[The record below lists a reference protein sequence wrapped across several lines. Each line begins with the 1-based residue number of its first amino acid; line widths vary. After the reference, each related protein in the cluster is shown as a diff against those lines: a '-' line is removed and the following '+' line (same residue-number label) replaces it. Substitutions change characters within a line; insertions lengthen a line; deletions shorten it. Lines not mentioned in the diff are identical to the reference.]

1 MRYRVFLPF
10 FALLPALTL
19 SASCARTN
27 DEGPTSRTSGATAA
41 TPVPDGA
48 PAFDGKW
55 TFLPLK
61 SGQVD
66 LFGTVALEIRRDGG
80 NVTIHHTWGTGQYAV
95 ERSMTLTTGEI
106 VNKVPVDDRVWP
118 AQPFMG
124 VSMKVGSYQRVTAT
138 WIDDGRT
145 LVVKR
150 HYTVLVSQ
158 GEREESA
165 TETYRLGG
173 GDDRLTL
180 DITRPTRPD
189 GPPLHYAFKRAG
201 TKRAYMMRLES
212 HWTVTDDLDMNAFL
226 ISLQGLA
233 NTDAPR
239 LYFVYPEDWEFG
251 FTDDLFEF
259 YQTGL
264 DYTFTELKTPEAAL
278 DALKPYVKGYIVW
291 DREVRNSLDVA
302 FTLAGLERGVA
313 VSADQIP
320 MVQKAGLTE
329 LADLRGMFTGMNDAQ
344 LFRKAYDMWGAQ
356 TSRETLVWMGGAAG
370 AIMKPGIA
378 DYAIA
383 KHAFV
388 TDLSTRATDTAE
400 YALAREIMSKQKPL
414 SMVHGWHSYAKDL
427 EREFVSMTS
436 SFGLR
441 VEGLNTYPDLSFTS
455 MTPAEPGFEFRNH
468 HNVEPGKVYKPE
480 SKVYIACLQSDGLGL
495 GAWNKP
501 GRGSMPYAWET
512 TINWTWM
519 APAMLEY
526 YYSTATD
533 NDLFIG
539 ALTGPGYMYPKA
551 IPPKMLPAVLGHAD
565 SLMKKLDINIF
576 ETMDYS
582 EGATVRGNTELPE
595 YIVDAYYEAMPDAI
609 GFANG
614 YAPAYTFASRDG
626 RPFVSFDYYLSPDRP
641 EDAAVADIQELARL
655 NPKRPYFLL
664 IHVREWSSIERVK
677 SILDRLGPEF
687 EVVPMDVFMKLAGQ
701 DPTFEERYYPSNPGK
716 SGGRQ

>member
-1 MRYRVFLPF
+1 MRHRVFPLL
-10 FALLPALTL
+10 FAIVPALTPT
-19 SASCARTN
+19 AS
-27 DEGPTSRTSGATAA
+27 ATA
-41 TPVPDGA
+41 PLPDGA

-61 SGQVD
+61 SSQID

-80 NVTIHHTWGTGQYAV
+80 KVILHQTWGRGQHAV
-95 ERSMTLTTGEI
+95 ERSTRLSTDGA
-106 VNKVPVDDRVWP
+106 VNEVPVTDRVWP

-124 VSMKVGSYQRVTAT
+124 VSMKVGSTERVTAT
-138 WIDDGRT
+138 WRDDGRT
-145 LVVKR
+145 LVVER

-158 GEREESA
+158 GEREVSA
-165 TETYRLGG
+165 TETYRLGAG
-173 GDDRLTL
+173 RDQLTL
-180 DITRPTRPD
+180 DVTRPTRPD
-189 GPPLHYAFKRAG
+189 GPLLHYAFKRAG
-201 TKRAYMMRLES
+201 TKQAYMMRLEN
-212 HWTVTDDLDMNAFL
+212 HWTVDEDLDQNAFL

-251 FTDDLFEF
+251 FTDDLFQF
-259 YQTGL
+259 YQEGL

-278 DALKPYVKGYIVW
+278 EALKPYVKGYVVW
-291 DREVRNSLDVA
+291 DEDVRSSLDVA
-302 FTLAGLERGVA
+302 FTVAGLERGVVA
-313 VSADQIP
+313 SSDQIP
-320 MVQKAGLTE
+320 MAKKAGLEE
-329 LADLRGMFTGMNDAQ
+329 LTDLRGMFTGMNDAQ
-344 LFRKAYDMWGAQ
+344 LFRKAYELWGAR

-383 KHAFV
+383 QHAFV
-388 TDLSTRATDTAE
+388 ADLSTRQTDTAE
-400 YALAREIMSKQKPL
+400 YALAREIMSKQEPL
-414 SMVHGWHSYAKDL
+414 SMVLGWHSYAKDL

-436 SFGLR
+436 SYALR

-455 MTPAEPGFEFRNH
+455 KTPAEPGFEFRNH
-468 HNVEPGKVYKPE
+468 HNVVPGKVYEPE
-480 SKVYIACLQSDGLGL
+480 DKVYIACLQSDGLGL
-495 GAWNKP
+495 GAWDKP
-501 GRGSMPYAWET
+501 GRGSMPYAWEAQ
-512 TINWTWM
+512 INMTWM

-551 IPPKMLPAVLGHAD
+551 IPPEKLPEVIGLAD
-565 SLMKKLDINIF
+565 SLMKKLDIDIF

-614 YAPAYTFASRDG
+614 YAPAYTFTSRDG

-641 EDAAVADIQELARL
+641 EDAAAADIEELARL
-655 NPKRPYFLL
+655 NPHRPYFLL
-664 IHVREWSSIERVK
+664 VHVREWSSIERVK
-677 SILDRLGPEF
+677 SILDRLGPDF

-701 DPTFEERYYPSNPGK
+701 NPTFQERYYPSNPRK
-716 SGGRQ
+716 SGGDR